1 MPRTFSFLSS
11 TRAGAR
17 AGKSRPD
24 GCNDGLRLARARRD
38 IVMRCVSMCL
48 DVPLRTMMRPGRGQ
62 AREVLARHI
71 CMYLL
76 HVVFSLP
83 PAVIGCL
90 FRKDRTTVAHAC
102 RRIEERRDKAAFDA
116 FLHAL
121 EVAAGALDTAARL
134 RTKHE
139 LQGVVD
145 MDMLVESGRREAC

>member
-1 MPRTFSFLSS
+1 MPRTFSFPSP
-11 TRAGAR
+11 AR
-17 AGKSRPD
+17 AGERAGKTRPD
-24 GCNDGLRLARARRD
+24 RNDVLRLARTRRD
-38 IVMRCVSMCL
+38 LVMRCVSMCL
-48 DVPLRTMMRPGRGQ
+48 DVPMRTMMRPGRGR

-83 PAVIGCL
+83 PGVIGCL

-102 RRIEERRDKAAFDA
+102 RRIEDRREKAAFDA

-121 EVAAGALDTAARL
+121 EVAAGALDTAARI

-139 LQGVVD
+139 LYE
-145 MDMLVESGRREAC
+145 LVEMDSLMETGRREAC

>member
-1 MPRTFSFLSS
+1 MPRTFSFLTS
-11 TRAGAR
+11 TRAGER
-17 AGKSRPD
+17 VGESRPE
-24 GCNDGLRLARARRD
+24 GNNATLRLARIRRD
-38 IVMRCVSMCL
+38 IVMRCVSICL
-48 DVPLRTMMRPGRGQ
+48 DVPLRAMMRPGRGQ

-76 HVVFSLP
+76 HVVFSLSP
-83 PAVIGCL
+83 TVIGCL

-121 EVAAGALDTAARL
+121 EVASGALDTAVRI

-139 LQGVVD
+139 LKGLMEVD
-145 MDMLVESGRREAC
+145 MLMESGRREAC